1 MLTATG
7 KPEFGSPEYLAIEY
21 KDSLMLITTTHGP
34 MDDALLERKTG
45 VVDNE
50 IECTD
55 WTEYWLS
62 GELVHRSVH
71 VRLKTSPVLFAE
83 AAAIA

>member
-1 MLTATG
+1 MLVSTT
-7 KPEFGSPEYLAIEY
+7 KGSID
-21 KDSLMLITTTHGP
+21 DSL
-34 MDDALLERKTG
+34 LELKAG
-45 VVDNE
+45 NIDND

-62 GELVHRSVH
+62 GEMVHRSVH

-83 AAAIA
+83 AAAI

>member
-1 MLTATG
+1 MMLVSTT
-7 KPEFGSPEYLAIEY
+7 KGSID
-21 KDSLMLITTTHGP
+21 DSL
-34 MDDALLERKTG
+34 LELKAG
-45 VVDNE
+45 NIDND

-83 AAAIA
+83 AAAI